1 MSNLENSTT
10 KLVDAFQRRRE
21 CERNMING
29 HRKGE

>member
-21 CERNMING
+21 CERNM
-29 HRKGE
+29 